1 MEMNSCYIHVHLQ
14 CTRLLTQSQQNGKLQ
29 VIQLSEILQLSLN
42 HQPGSGGRKRETHV
56 KNVDLKAGEG
66 RYVQLYS
73 TKSNLIE
80 LKVIV
85 YERAII
91 YVLFLQLPSEEVV
104 DPKLHVKST
113 LVN

>member
-1 MEMNSCYIHVHLQ
+1 M
-14 CTRLLTQSQQNGKLQ
+14 
-29 VIQLSEILQLSLN
+29 
-42 HQPGSGGRKRETHV
+42 
-56 KNVDLKAGEG
+56 
-66 RYVQLYS
+66 YS

-91 YVLFLQLPSEEVV
+91 HALFLQLPSEEVV